1 MSDNE
6 VVTRIK
12 LLIDERAAGVKKD
25 FAEAL
30 GVWPSQIDNWVNK
43 GGLPSAEHLAN
54 FAKKLNVNI
63 NWLLTGEG
71 PMYIEDSHS
80 PMKTPELSLRS
91 LKIGELYENAD
102 DELRKIVDS
111 VLAIA
116 PKTSVSGGKKK

>member
-1 MSDNE
+1 MND
-6 VVTRIK
+6 
-12 LLIDERAAGVKKD
+12 KD
-25 FAEAL
+25 FTKRLLLLVDHKAGGIKVQFADLL
-30 GVWPSQIDNWVNK
+30 GIDPSYLNRWVNM
-43 GGLPSAEHLAN
+43 GNLPSAEHLTNIAR
-54 FAKKLNVNI
+54 KLNVNI

-71 PMYIEDSHS
+71 PMYIEESHS

-91 LKIGELYENAD
+91 LKIGELYEKAD

>member
-43 GGLPSAEHLAN
+43 GSLPSAEHLAN

-71 PMYIEDSHS
+71 PMYIEESHS

-91 LKIGELYENAD
+91 LKIGELYEKAD